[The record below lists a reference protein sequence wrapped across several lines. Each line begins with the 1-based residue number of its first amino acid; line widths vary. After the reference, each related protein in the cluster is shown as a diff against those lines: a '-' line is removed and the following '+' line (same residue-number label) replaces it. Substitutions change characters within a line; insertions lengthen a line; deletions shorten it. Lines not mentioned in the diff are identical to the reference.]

1 MNGLNEP
8 FANAKSQILLM
19 DPLPTINGAFSIIV
33 KQEQQ
38 ARGGSTSESQVFAN
52 TTEWNKGYDRGRG
65 NGKTFTYYG

>member
-1 MNGLNEP
+1 MRSARLLNQQDYVIKFLNGLNEP

-38 ARGGSTSESQVFAN
+38 AGGGSTSESQVFAN
-52 TTEWNKGYDRGRG
+52 TTE
-65 NGKTFTYYG
+65 